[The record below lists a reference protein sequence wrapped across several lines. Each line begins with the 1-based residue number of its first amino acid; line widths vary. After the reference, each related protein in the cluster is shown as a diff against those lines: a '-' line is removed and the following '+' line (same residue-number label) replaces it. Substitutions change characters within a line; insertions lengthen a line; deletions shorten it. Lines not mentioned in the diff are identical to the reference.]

1 MEGKATIPFAQKA
14 LPPALDFFLWQLFK
28 YYMLLDIE
36 VQSKD
41 RLVLFE
47 VMLGKPR
54 CLER

>member
-1 MEGKATIPFAQKA
+1 MEGKAIIPFAQKA
-14 LPPALDFFLWQLFK
+14 LPPSLNLFLWQLFK
-28 YYMLLDIE
+28 YYMLLNIE

-47 VMLGKPR
+47 VILAKPR

>member
-1 MEGKATIPFAQKA
+1 MEGEAIIPFAQKA
-14 LPPALDFFLWQLFK
+14 LPSALDLFLWQLFK
-28 YYMLLDIE
+28 YYMLLNVE

-47 VMLGKPR
+47 VMLAKPR